1 MIKTEKG
8 TVSFRGDGAEIMEDF
23 CIVTNSLCKI
33 LQEHEDMEREKA
45 EETIRKYIDIAFSS
59 EEDPDKELEE
69 IKQKMQRIVSD
80 KLKEFL
86 DIKEDS
92 AHD

>member
-1 MIKTEKG
+1 MINSKKG
-8 TVSFRGDGAEIMEDF
+8 TVEISGNICEVFADYGV
-23 CIVTNSLCKI
+23 ITQGLCKM

-59 EEDPDKELEE
+59 EEVPDKELGE
-69 IKQKMQRIVSD
+69 IKQKMQRIVLD

>member
-8 TVSFRGDGAEIMEDF
+8 TVEISGNICEVFADYGV
-23 CIVTNSLCKI
+23 ITQGLCKM
-33 LQEHEDMEREKA
+33 LQDHEDMEHEKA
-45 EETIRKYIDIAFSS
+45 EETIRKYIDIAFLS
-59 EEDPDKELEE
+59 EEDLDKELEE
-69 IKQKMQRIVSD
+69 IKQKMQRIVSN